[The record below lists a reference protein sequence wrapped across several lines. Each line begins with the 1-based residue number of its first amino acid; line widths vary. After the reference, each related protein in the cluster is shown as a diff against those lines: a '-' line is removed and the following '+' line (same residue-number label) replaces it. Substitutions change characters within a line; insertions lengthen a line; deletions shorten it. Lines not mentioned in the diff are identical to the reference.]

1 MAMTITTITT
11 LEKEGKKIT
20 LTETTTLDTNL
31 DEQVFRDY
39 LNAACREFIQK
50 KGSQHEEETTPP
62 A

>member
-1 MAMTITTITT
+1 MPLTITTTTT
-11 LEKEGKKIT
+11 LEKEGKTMT

-39 LNAACREFIQK
+39 LNEACSEFIKK